1 MRDWGFLSSCF
12 YIEDMEV
19 DFVISLDIVK
29 EEFWKMDLLDWQE
42 KYICNSDPWTIK
54 WKLLSILF

>member
-1 MRDWGFLSSCF
+1 MWKSCEGLGFLSSCF

-29 EEFWKMDLLDWQE
+29 EEFWKMDLLIGR
-42 KYICNSDPWTIK
+42 KKIH
-54 WKLLSILF
+54 L